1 MKYIKIALRNISRE
15 KKKSFLP
22 AAAIAFGLFIVT
34 LVSMLSF
41 GVVESMSKNITKM
54 LDGHIIISGEQKLD
68 SGKIIS
74 NMADKDEILQLLVE
88 SGIPITKINKRSD
101 VRVELIYSDNNT
113 MSSFSGMNWD
123 IEEEVKKGFNFVEGG
138 LENINDPDAILIT
151 DKMAEDLDVQVG
163 DYIIGKLNSVTGQV
177 NVADFKVVGILK
189 SSSFFNSTTG
199 YANIS
204 YLNSL
209 LSLKADDFQA
219 IILSIEDIDTADQYG
234 DEIYALLSDKFQFK
248 DRDTEDGTGPQMMSL
263 AFSTKEP
270 EWFGDRYTLT
280 TITEMTSFTDIFI
293 QVIDVISLVVLGIL
307 FLVIVVGIANTFRMI
322 MYDRV
327 KEIGSMR
334 AMGMQKSGIRAI
346 FLFEGLFL
354 AIAGCLSGVALAG
367 VVAFGLSFINFG
379 TESFIALLLNNGHML
394 FIPSFFIILR
404 NIALISGLTV
414 LVVLFPANKAAKLD
428 PAKAIAAMY

>member
-1 MKYIKIALRNISRE
+1 MKYIKMAIRNISRE
-15 KKKSFLP
+15 KKRSFLP

-54 LDGHIIISGEQKLD
+54 LDGHIIISGEQKLE

-74 NMADKDEILQLLVE
+74 NMADKDEILKIINE
-88 SGIPITKINKRSD
+88 SGIPVTKINKRSE
-101 VRVELIYSDNNT
+101 VRVELIFSDNNS
-113 MSSFSGMNWD
+113 MSSFSGMNWE
-123 IEEEVKKGFNFVEGG
+123 IEDEVKKGFNFVEGG
-138 LENINDPDAILIT
+138 LENINEKDAILIT
-151 DKMAEDLDVQVG
+151 DKMAEELDVKLG
-163 DYIIGKLNSVTGQV
+163 DYVIGKLNSVTGQT

-189 SSSFFNSTTG
+189 SSSFFASNTG

-209 LSLKADDFQA
+209 LSLKADDFQS
-219 IILSIEDIDTADQYG
+219 IILTVDDIEKVDKYG
-234 DEIYALLSDKFQFK
+234 ETLYSLLKDEFQLKDK
-248 DRDTEDGTGPQMMSL
+248 DAEGTKPRMMSL

-280 TITEMTSFTDIFI
+280 TITEMTSFTDIFL
-293 QVIDVISLVVLGIL
+293 QVIDAISLVVLGIL
-307 FLVIVVGIANTFRMI
+307 FLVIIVGIANTFRMI

-334 AMGMQKSGIRAI
+334 AMGMQKSGVRTI
-346 FLFEGLFL
+346 FLFEGMFL
-354 AIAGCLSGVALAG
+354 ALFGSISGVILAG
-367 VVAFGLSFINFG
+367 IVAFGLTFINFG
-379 TESFIALLLNNGHML
+379 TESFIALLLNNGHLL
-394 FIPSFFIILR
+394 FIPSFLIILR
-404 NIALISGLTV
+404 NVAAVTILTV

-428 PAKAIAAMY
+428 PAKAIASMY